1 MKNKFIGEPKRKECQ
16 SQPPFMLWS
25 FYMSIESFGIANTKT
40 QTTTVLFPVLKN
52 TMPLSNTA
60 QNPQEQT
67 IALGK

>member
-1 MKNKFIGEPKRKECQ
+1 
-16 SQPPFMLWS
+16 
-25 FYMSIESFGIANTKT
+25 MSIESFGIANTKT